1 MNLPQIRT
9 VIERERG
16 KFQRLESEKE
26 KVTKE
31 IKQLEERQ
39 EHIEQAREL
48 IRSVAIKTQEQ
59 VKYYISD
66 IVTLALEAVF
76 DNPYSFETEFVLR
89 RGKTE
94 CDLFFSRNG
103 QQISPLDAS
112 GGGVVDICSFAL
124 RLSLWSLNKNRP
136 VLLLDEP
143 FKHLSR
149 NLHGKALRMLKE
161 VSRKLNVQII
171 MVSHNEEFVD
181 EADRI
186 IELVIEKG
194 CTMVV

>member
-1 MNLPQIRT
+1 M
-9 VIERERG
+9 
-16 KFQRLESEKE
+16 
-26 KVTKE
+26 
-31 IKQLEERQ
+31 
-39 EHIEQAREL
+39 
-48 IRSVAIKTQEQ
+48 
-59 VKYYISD
+59 
-66 IVTLALEAVF
+66 
-76 DNPYSFETEFVLR
+76 
-89 RGKTE
+89 
-94 CDLFFSRNG
+94 FFSRNG